1 MKRTVAL
8 KVLPAEL
15 TKSDQAVDRFQQ
27 EVEVAARLVHA
38 NIVTAFDAGET
49 KKTYFLVMEYV
60 DGQDLAAVVA
70 ERGRL
75 PVADAL
81 DYVLQTARGLEYAHG
96 QGVVH
101 RDIKPANLL
110 LDKNGRVKILDMGLA
125 RVDTQTGDYDVTVD
139 RGLTKSGEVMG
150 TVDFM
155 SPEQATS
162 TKAVDHRTDIY
173 SLGCTLFYLLTG
185 QPIYDGNTLVKRIVA
200 HREHPIPSLTKQRHE
215 APKELEVAFRR
226 MVSKKAEF
234 RFQSMTEVITQLEG
248 VGVCGGGGDEKPMQ
262 GPHFAKTTRAPA
274 DTVGA
279 VAAPLQP
286 TESAASANQPTTA
299 HVSASNQST
308 TAPPPPDVTSRDRT
322 SVDHNRPTDRERSD
336 ERVRQLEKRKE
347 HKDLWRNSVD
357 AALKAEARISRWEK
371 IRRVVGDG
379 FATTTKWIL
388 LLVLVAGIAL
398 GGFLVYQNT
407 QRLAQSQERVLS
419 AVNEQLGR
427 SSFDAILA
435 IDFVDTTYGWRV
447 PQTLSFERPLYRANS
462 PARQQGATLKGQ
474 FDRVKGTVQI
484 LEPFQI
490 ELKVEPVP

>member
-1 MKRTVAL
+1 
-8 KVLPAEL
+8 
-15 TKSDQAVDRFQQ
+15 
-27 EVEVAARLVHA
+27 
-38 NIVTAFDAGET
+38 
-49 KKTYFLVMEYV
+49 
-60 DGQDLAAVVA
+60 
-70 ERGRL
+70 
-75 PVADAL
+75 
-81 DYVLQTARGLEYAHG
+81 
-96 QGVVH
+96 
-101 RDIKPANLL
+101 
-110 LDKNGRVKILDMGLA
+110 
-125 RVDTQTGDYDVTVD
+125 
-139 RGLTKSGEVMG
+139 
-150 TVDFM
+150 
-155 SPEQATS
+155 
-162 TKAVDHRTDIY
+162 
-173 SLGCTLFYLLTG
+173 
-185 QPIYDGNTLVKRIVA
+185 
-200 HREHPIPSLTKQRHE
+200 
-215 APKELEVAFRR
+215 
-226 MVSKKAEF
+226 
-234 RFQSMTEVITQLEG
+234 
-248 VGVCGGGGDEKPMQ
+248 
-262 GPHFAKTTRAPA
+262 
-274 DTVGA
+274 
-279 VAAPLQP
+279 
-286 TESAASANQPTTA
+286 
-299 HVSASNQST
+299 
-308 TAPPPPDVTSRDRT
+308 
-322 SVDHNRPTDRERSD
+322 VDHNRPTDRERSD